1 MTSFG
6 NNHNNSNKWRKFSS
20 DVDDDEYDD
29 GYDYDEQL
37 FMVIN

>member
-6 NNHNNSNKWRKFSS
+6 NNHNNSNKWRKSSS